1 MSSPFIIPKPID
13 DYLLTQNPGLYAASR
28 YGQPTPSDAAQ
39 LDSIQHVLSIGN
51 KLRKELDLGKAR
63 TSFQKLDPQMQAALI
78 ALNPEAEYT
87 KKPFKRENIFMHI
100 AKPMVSPFKEGILAA
115 GETWT
120 KAYNYQ
126 YKFARNIGDKFVDE
140 GLSGLF
146 NYLSTRRNYSDLWD
160 GHNQWDNSVKEKLI
174 QEHGSGMSLLVR
186 NLIDGKRPEDTIK
199 EYGNINTPE
208 FQYAIIGF
216 SDYGAFLEQQATGNK
231 DAVMTPQALAYKN
244 AYDAHAE
251 NQINP
256 GNDITNWLNNSHPP
270 SDGGTWGMGITLGL
284 SVLAGATGSADVPV
298 STKGDK
304 WRIANWNPFAKE
316 KFISPSGLIN
326 GYYQFLADPL
336 TYASGGSTTV
346 IKQSAKLATRFSAT
360 AEKLGTPK
368 AVDEIFANPNWYAN
382 HEKLVGLVNELR
394 DLRISKTPSNDSA
407 AGKVRETIKKNFPG
421 YDDDQLINAL
431 VNKKVLNDLEEDV
444 FVTDM
449 KSLRLFFNKGEYNNY
464 IINGKVNNVNYYREN
479 NVMLQR
485 NHRIGTDGIAK
496 ATNYLIHGGNPDA
509 IEASIVKKAT
519 TRAER
524 AKELESFY
532 SSPTKWG
539 LLNNDVNPD
548 MLNVVNSLTGF
559 KKNVLKRTKKA
570 FSNQPEDVM
579 IHWTDDLVDTSLG
592 AFRDFV
598 KLVHGGSDDAY
609 LLTERYLRLQPEDRF
624 KMLFSMAKLYT
635 DKIGFGATQS
645 TLQAQSNLLETMFHL
660 ETKMGPVE
668 FDIPKQLE
676 DTMVF
681 SIDGGPSQGFH
692 STLGMSMP
700 KWNMIHNALYE
711 TEEKMSALHF
721 YKAFTYNKM
730 NNLLGRSWV
739 AWQLIPKLG
748 IKSIVDE
755 STINALVKSPTILYN
770 TFLNPKAKQI
780 NNAII
785 AFKGDIPKSLKIK
798 DIDNSKFLSTL
809 IKEGPSGAAKL
820 LDSRLDKLAENLLTG
835 DMAVGF
841 FKGRAK
847 IKLAAIT
854 NNPKFDHPANFV
866 PAAVRIAM
874 QEIQKRDV
882 SYTLKSGREIQQF
895 EFVPADIYFGAP
907 YADRLASMVIARFA
921 GKLSSREKEI
931 LHFHLTNNT
940 YSSEGLV
947 KSTVGQSMGNTL
959 VVPEMLK
966 ETVKQSELYKYLD
979 ANNLKFTDV
988 QRTEKGSKQLLK
1000 ESSRTGVHYTN
1011 FHIML
1016 GKNLWEYK
1024 PTGVSVDFGNTFFKW
1039 NAIKTKADANGYV
1052 RDVMNKIGFEKSS
1065 QGEWRYKVAPEGKT
1079 KEGVVILGDNAAR
1092 KTVRAFNSK
1101 QHQSADLRNAGATP
1115 AEISESLIR
1124 HQLNEIITVFHGSAN
1139 NYNKG
1144 LVELIQDRLDFAK
1157 EKILKNE
1164 EWLLKNAKIR
1174 AENKAPKLYKSEA
1187 ETKSY
1192 EDYVE
1197 KVSKASYQA
1206 TKISYAEFED
1216 VTQGVN
1222 KLKGELQTSI
1232 DFPELADTA
1241 VKWYSRIGQIGWS
1254 IMDRQLSDMFRVDS
1268 FVVHLF
1274 EQRKKLTAAEDT
1286 WIRDTTNLMLKE
1298 NEGMLYEDAF
1308 EAAYIQGQF
1317 KFDNIATSNAVS
1329 EVLKYGD
1336 NPAVRSQL
1344 AFNAR
1349 SVGRFNRATEDY
1361 WKRMFRYVK
1370 EHPGQVVYRTAHF
1383 QQAMDASGI
1392 TYEDENGV
1400 MYILL
1405 PNDGIIFDHVFP
1417 AFMTLMNPL
1426 QAGIAAGKAIGNGDW
1441 SFFKQPQW
1449 NQNTLKISMV
1459 NPSYSEGSGLYAL
1472 QGPTMAIGVLTAK
1485 TILSLLGQRPIAEE
1499 LDNLILGPQ
1508 SDNTNWVRAAFP
1520 SSLRNVLTQLP
1531 SEHEDAQH
1539 AVTLMQA
1546 GAILQMDEETAF
1558 SSQDYAD
1565 TDKTK
1570 LYIDRLGIAV
1580 HNLLTVKAAFN
1591 TVSAIPVGNTVPGVP
1606 SELRKL
1612 GVINFRQEF
1621 NQILRAVLANNMR
1634 NDYYIDDPINF
1645 AVTMFIGSYPD
1656 KLIWTVSKDSK
1667 AVRAIINYT
1676 KETKAWV
1683 LQNTKSPLGKNKLL
1697 DLYGEVGYIFAPNVG
1712 KYDPGV
1718 VKFFEAADIVS
1729 LQDNPFRDKDGLQ
1742 TSPLYRYLKEIA
1754 SVKARADYYNVD
1766 REVMAKFNDPNN
1778 LERNMASYR
1787 NAELQKAKD
1796 KKAYILM
1803 QNPTLKYILG
1813 TSDFDT
1819 REGLKDKFLKLTDMV
1834 NSPNLVNVI
1843 SEEQRFILQK
1853 MTKQASSMIAAFSG
1867 ETIRQQYQGMDALAT
1882 VRKEGLANL
1891 EKLAATNPA
1900 ANQAYLYYIRPYLD
1914 NLYQPPVKP

>member
-1 MSSPFIIPKPID
+1 MSSPFIIPKTID

-28 YGQPTPSDAAQ
+28 MGQPTPTDAAQ
-39 LDSIQHVLSIGN
+39 LDSIQHTLSIAS

-63 TSFQKLDPQMQAALI
+63 TDFQKLDPQMQAALI

-87 KKPFKRENIFMHI
+87 KEPFKKENIFMHI
-100 AKPMVSPFKEGILAA
+100 AKPLVSPFKEGILAA
-115 GETWT
+115 AETWT
-120 KAYNYQ
+120 KATNFQ
-126 YKFARNIGDKFVDE
+126 YKFARNIGDKLVDE

-160 GHNQWDNSVKEKLI
+160 GHNQWDSISKEKLI
-174 QEHGSGMSLLVR
+174 QEHGSARSLLVR
-186 NLIDGKRPEDTIK
+186 NLIDGIRPEDTIK

-208 FQYAIIGF
+208 FQNALIGL
-216 SDYGAFLEQQATGNK
+216 SDYGAFLEQEATGNK
-231 DAVMTPQALAYKN
+231 NAVMTPQALAYKN
-244 AYDAHAE
+244 AYDAHAAY
-251 NQINP
+251 QINP

-270 SDGGTWGMGITLGL
+270 SDGGTWGVGITLGL
-284 SVLAGATGSADVPV
+284 SVLAGATGITDVPV
-298 STKGDK
+298 SAKGDK

-326 GYYQFLADPL
+326 GYYQFLVDPL

-346 IKQSAKLATRFSAT
+346 IKQSAKLAARFSAT
-360 AEKLGTPK
+360 AKKSGTPK

-407 AGKVRETIKKNFPG
+407 AGKVRETIKKNFSG

-431 VNKKVLNDLEEDV
+431 VNKKVLNDLEEEI

-449 KSLRLFFNKGEYNNY
+449 KSLRLFFNKGEYNHY
-464 IINGKVNNVNYYREN
+464 IINGKVNNINYYREN

-509 IEASIVKKAT
+509 IEASITKKAT

-532 SSPTKWG
+532 SSPIKWG
-539 LLNNDVNPD
+539 LLNKDINPD
-548 MLNVVNSLTGF
+548 MVNVVNSLTGF
-559 KKNVLKRTKKA
+559 KKNILKRTQKA

-668 FDIPKQLE
+668 FDIPKRLE

-681 SIDGGPSQGFH
+681 SIDGGPSQAFH

-700 KWNMIHNALYE
+700 KWNIIHNALYE
-711 TEEKMSALHF
+711 AEETKSVLHF

-739 AWQLIPKLG
+739 AWQLLPKLG
-748 IKSIVDE
+748 IKSIFDE
-755 STINALVKSPTILYN
+755 SIINALVKSPTILYN

-809 IKEGPSGAAKL
+809 IKKGPSGAAKL

-874 QEIQKRDV
+874 QEMQKRDV
-882 SYTLKSGREIQQF
+882 SFALKSGRKIEQF

-907 YADRLASMVIARFA
+907 YADRLAAMVIARFA

-931 LHFHLTNNT
+931 LHFHLTNNV

-1016 GKNLWEYK
+1016 GKNVWEYQ
-1024 PTGVSVDFGNTFFKW
+1024 PTGVSVDFGNTFFRW

-1052 RDVMNKIGFEKSS
+1052 KDVMNKIGFEKSS

-1079 KEGVVILGDNAAR
+1079 KEGVVIFGDNAAR

-1144 LVELIQDRLDFAK
+1144 LVKLIQDRLDFAK

-1164 EWLLKNAKIR
+1164 EWLLENAEFRKR
-1174 AENKAPKLYKSEA
+1174 NKAPTLEKSEA
-1187 ETKSY
+1187 EVKSY
-1192 EDYVE
+1192 KDYVE

-1206 TKISYAEFED
+1206 TKVSFAEFED

-1222 KLKGELQTSI
+1222 KLRGELQTSI

-1274 EQRKKLTAAEDT
+1274 EQRKKLTAAENT

-1361 WKRMFRYVK
+1361 WKRMFRYLK
-1370 EHPGQVVYRTAHF
+1370 EHPGQVVYRAAHF

-1405 PNDGIIFDHVFP
+1405 PNDGIVFDHVFP
-1417 AFMTLMNPL
+1417 VFMTLMNPL

-1449 NQNTLKISMV
+1449 NQNTLKISMI

-1485 TILSLLGQRPIAEE
+1485 TILGILGQKSIAEE

-1520 SSLRNVLTQLP
+1520 SSVRNVLTQLP

-1539 AVTLMQA
+1539 AITLMQA
-1546 GAILQMDEETAF
+1546 AAILQMNEETAF
-1558 SSQDYAD
+1558 SSQDYSD

-1580 HNLLTVKAAFN
+1580 HNFLTVKAAFN
-1591 TVSAIPVGNTVPGVP
+1591 TVSAIPIGNTVPGVP

-1612 GVINFRQEF
+1612 GIINFRQEF

-1697 DLYGEVGYIFAPNVG
+1697 DLYGEVGYIFAPNIG

-1718 VKFFEAADIVS
+1718 VKYFEAADIVS

-1813 TSDFDT
+1813 TSNFDT

-1853 MTKQASSMIAAFSG
+1853 MTKQASSMIAVFSG
-1867 ETIRQQYQGMDALAT
+1867 ETIRQQYQGMDALAI

-1891 EKLAATNPA
+1891 EKLAATNSA

>member
-1 MSSPFIIPKPID
+1 MSSPFIIPKTID

-28 YGQPTPSDAAQ
+28 MGQPTPTDAAQ
-39 LDSIQHVLSIGN
+39 LDSIQHTLSIAS

-63 TSFQKLDPQMQAALI
+63 TDFQKLDPQMQAALI

-87 KKPFKRENIFMHI
+87 KEPFKKENIFMHI
-100 AKPMVSPFKEGILAA
+100 AKPLVSPFKEGILAA
-115 GETWT
+115 AETWT
-120 KAYNYQ
+120 KATNFQ
-126 YKFARNIGDKFVDE
+126 YKFARNIGDKLVDE

-160 GHNQWDNSVKEKLI
+160 GHNQWDSISKEKLI
-174 QEHGSGMSLLVR
+174 QEHGSARSLLVR
-186 NLIDGKRPEDTIK
+186 NLIDGIRPEDTIK

-208 FQYAIIGF
+208 FQNALIGL
-216 SDYGAFLEQQATGNK
+216 SDYGAFLEQEATGNK
-231 DAVMTPQALAYKN
+231 NAVMTPQALAYKN
-244 AYDAHAE
+244 AYDAHAAY
-251 NQINP
+251 QINP

-270 SDGGTWGMGITLGL
+270 SDGGTWGVGITLGL
-284 SVLAGATGSADVPV
+284 SVLAGATGITDVPV
-298 STKGDK
+298 SAKGDK

-326 GYYQFLADPL
+326 GYYQFLVDPL

-346 IKQSAKLATRFSAT
+346 IKQSAKLAARFSAT
-360 AEKLGTPK
+360 AKKSGTPK

-407 AGKVRETIKKNFPG
+407 AGKVRETIKKNFSG

-431 VNKKVLNDLEEDV
+431 VNKKVLNDLEEEI

-449 KSLRLFFNKGEYNNY
+449 KSLRLFFNKGEYNHY
-464 IINGKVNNVNYYREN
+464 IINGKVNNINYYREN

-509 IEASIVKKAT
+509 IEASITKKAT

-532 SSPTKWG
+532 SSPIKWG
-539 LLNNDVNPD
+539 LLNKDINPD
-548 MLNVVNSLTGF
+548 MVNVVNSLTGF
-559 KKNVLKRTKKA
+559 KKNILKRTQKA

-668 FDIPKQLE
+668 FDIPKRLE

-681 SIDGGPSQGFH
+681 SIDGGPSQAFH

-700 KWNMIHNALYE
+700 KWNIIHNALYE
-711 TEEKMSALHF
+711 AEETKSVLHF

-739 AWQLIPKLG
+739 AWQLLPKLG
-748 IKSIVDE
+748 IKSIFDE
-755 STINALVKSPTILYN
+755 SIINALVKSPTILYN

-809 IKEGPSGAAKL
+809 IKKGPSGAAKL

-874 QEIQKRDV
+874 QEMQKRDV
-882 SYTLKSGREIQQF
+882 SFALKSGRKIEQF

-907 YADRLASMVIARFA
+907 YADRLAAMVIARFA

-931 LHFHLTNNT
+931 LHFHLTNNV

-1016 GKNLWEYK
+1016 GKNVWEYQ
-1024 PTGVSVDFGNTFFKW
+1024 PTGVSVDFGNTFFRW

-1052 RDVMNKIGFEKSS
+1052 KDVMNKIGFEKSS

-1079 KEGVVILGDNAAR
+1079 KEGVVIFGDNAAR

-1101 QHQSADLRNAGATP
+1101 QHQSVDLRNAGATP

-1144 LVELIQDRLDFAK
+1144 LVKLIQDRLDFAK

-1164 EWLLKNAKIR
+1164 EWLLENAEFRKR
-1174 AENKAPKLYKSEA
+1174 NKAPTLEKSEA
-1187 ETKSY
+1187 EVKSY
-1192 EDYVE
+1192 KDYVE

-1206 TKISYAEFED
+1206 TKVSFAEFED

-1222 KLKGELQTSI
+1222 KLRGELQTSI

-1274 EQRKKLTAAEDT
+1274 EQRKKLTAAENT

-1361 WKRMFRYVK
+1361 WKRMFRYLK
-1370 EHPGQVVYRTAHF
+1370 EHAGQVVYRAAHF

-1405 PNDGIIFDHVFP
+1405 PNDGIVFDHVFP
-1417 AFMTLMNPL
+1417 VFMTLMNPL

-1449 NQNTLKISMV
+1449 NQNTLKISMI

-1485 TILSLLGQRPIAEE
+1485 TILGILGQKSIAEE

-1520 SSLRNVLTQLP
+1520 SSVRNVLTQLP

-1539 AVTLMQA
+1539 AITLMQA
-1546 GAILQMDEETAF
+1546 AAILQMNEETAF
-1558 SSQDYAD
+1558 SSQDYSD

-1580 HNLLTVKAAFN
+1580 HNFLTVKAAFN
-1591 TVSAIPVGNTVPGVP
+1591 TVSAIPIGNTVPGVP

-1612 GVINFRQEF
+1612 GIINFRQEF

-1697 DLYGEVGYIFAPNVG
+1697 DLYGEVGYIFAPNIG

-1718 VKFFEAADIVS
+1718 VKYFEAADIVS

-1813 TSDFDT
+1813 TSNFDT

-1853 MTKQASSMIAAFSG
+1853 MTKQASSMIAVFSG
-1867 ETIRQQYQGMDALAT
+1867 ETIRQQYQGMDALAI

-1891 EKLAATNPA
+1891 EKLAATNSA